1 MKKLFAMMLAL
12 VMVLAAVPVL
22 AEGKGDPSKQLTVSN
37 DGEYKTVQ
45 AAIDYIKV
53 QSDKSDWTITVKN
66 GTYARFTVPSGL
78 DRLTIEGES
87 QSGVLVDVLKDKNRD
102 SQWDNGGI
110 NVHSGNV
117 TLKNMTVR
125 AGSET
130 VNWCDAAI
138 STHHGAN
145 GGSGVSLTVENCTV
159 IGDNTK
165 YGIFWDCERVEV
177 KNCTISGFSNAIEF
191 MCDNYSIPNEQ
202 TYKMTG
208 NIITGC
214 SFAIHGYLG
223 GGNGGGV
230 LEISGNT
237 ISGTDALRA
246 KVIAQQNARN
256 TMKVKVSGNCME
268 NAVIGLVNLRGEGE
282 KLSDPLTDN
291 TLGKNCF
298 YVEAIEPGTID
309 FYSAYYAPG
318 GDNGYWELTDIE
330 DIDVDWGN
338 NPNNS
343 KAFIQKLVDEA
354 NAKGSHTLSITGID
368 KDNLIKTFTWF
379 KDAIYWNSQE
389 PEPTPTP
396 DPWYPPYTPTPVQ
409 PVQPVQPAPLP
420 PQTGDMPLWYA
431 VAQFLGLVK

>member
-1 MKKLFAMMLAL
+1 MKKLLAILLAL

-22 AEGKGDPSKQLTVSN
+22 AEGEGDPSKQLTVSN

-45 AAIDYIKV
+45 EAIDYITV
-53 QSDKSDWTITVKN
+53 QSDKSNWTIKVKN
-66 GTYARFTVPSGL
+66 GNYARFTVPSGL
-78 DRLTIEGES
+78 DGLTIEGES
-87 QSGVLVDVLKDKNRD
+87 QSGVLVDVLKDTVRNG
-102 SQWDNGGI
+102 WDNGGI

-117 TLKNMTVR
+117 TLKNMTVS
-125 AGSET
+125 AGSEA
-130 VNWCDAAI
+130 VSWCDAAI

-145 GGSGVSLTVENCTV
+145 GGSGVSLTVENCTL
-159 IGDNTK
+159 IGNNTK

-191 MCDNYSIPNEQ
+191 MCDKYSIPDEQ

-208 NIITGC
+208 NTITGC

-237 ISGTDALRA
+237 IIGTDALRS
-246 KVIAQQNARN
+246 KVIAQQNAKN
-256 TMKVKVSGNCME
+256 TMKVKVSDNSME
-268 NAVIGLVNLRGEGE
+268 NAVIGLVNLSGEGE
-282 KLSDPLTDN
+282 KLSEPLTDN
-291 TLGKNCF
+291 ILGKNCF
-298 YVEAIEPGTID
+298 YVEAIEPGTIG
-309 FYSAYYAPG
+309 FYSTYYAPS

-389 PEPTPTP
+389 PEPNPTP
-396 DPWYPPYTPTPVQ
+396 GGGGGHIHYDPTPSV
-409 PVQPVQPAPLP
+409 PVVVVVP
-420 PQTGDMPLWYA
+420 PKTGDMPLWYGIA
-431 VAQFLGLVK
+431 RFLGLVK

>member
-1 MKKLFAMMLAL
+1 MKKLFAIMLAL

-78 DRLTIEGES
+78 DGLTIEGES
-87 QSGVLVDVLKDKNRD
+87 QS
-102 SQWDNGGI
+102 
-110 NVHSGNV
+110 
-117 TLKNMTVR
+117 
-125 AGSET
+125 
-130 VNWCDAAI
+130 
-138 STHHGAN
+138 
-145 GGSGVSLTVENCTV
+145 
-159 IGDNTK
+159 
-165 YGIFWDCERVEV
+165 
-177 KNCTISGFSNAIEF
+177 
-191 MCDNYSIPNEQ
+191 
-202 TYKMTG
+202 
-208 NIITGC
+208 
-214 SFAIHGYLG
+214 
-223 GGNGGGV
+223 GV

-246 KVIAQQNARN
+246 KVIAQQKDPN

-268 NAVIGLVNLRGEGE
+268 NAVIGLVNLSGEGE

-338 NPNNS
+338 NPENS

-368 KDNLIKTFTWF
+368 ENNLIKTFTWF

-396 DPWYPPYTPTPVQ
+396 DPWYPPYNPTPVQ

>member
-1 MKKLFAMMLAL
+1 MKKLLAILLAL
-12 VMVLAAVPVL
+12 VMVLAVVPVL
-22 AEGKGDPSKQLTVSN
+22 AEGEGEPSKQLIVSN
-37 DGEYKTVQ
+37 DGAYKTVQ

-53 QSDKSDWTITVKN
+53 QSDKSNWTITVKN

-78 DRLTIEGES
+78 DGLTIEGES

-130 VNWCDAAI
+130 VNLCDAAI
-138 STHHGAN
+138 STHNGAT
-145 GGSGVSLTVENCTV
+145 GGNGVSLTVENCTV

-191 MCDNYSIPNEQ
+191 MCDNYSIPNGQ

-208 NIITGC
+208 NTITGC

-246 KVIAQQNARN
+246 KVIAQQIVTN
-256 TMKVKVSGNCME
+256 TMKVKVSGNRME
-268 NAVIGLVNLRGEGE
+268 NAVIGLVNLNGEGE
-282 KLSDPLTDN
+282 KLSEPLKDN

-309 FYSAYYAPG
+309 FYSTYYAPS
-318 GDNGYWELTDIE
+318 GDNGYWELTDID
-330 DIDVDWGN
+330 DIEVDWGN
-338 NPNNS
+338 NPADS
-343 KAFIQKLVDEA
+343 KDYVKKLVDDA

-389 PEPTPTP
+389 PEPTPSS
-396 DPWYPPYTPTPVQ
+396 DPWYPPYNPTPSV
-409 PVQPVQPAPLP
+409 PVVVVVP
-420 PQTGDMPLWYA
+420 PKTGDMPLWYGIA
-431 VAQFLGLVK
+431 RFIGLVK

>member
-1 MKKLFAMMLAL
+1 MKKLFAIMLAL

-78 DRLTIEGES
+78 DGLTIEGES

-191 MCDNYSIPNEQ
+191 MCDKYSIPNEQ

-237 ISGTDALRA
+237 ISGTDALRS
-246 KVIAQQNARN
+246 KVIAQQNAKN
-256 TMKVKVSGNCME
+256 TMKVKVSDNSME
-268 NAVIGLVNLRGEGE
+268 NAVIGLVNLSGEGE
-282 KLSDPLTDN
+282 KLSEPLTDN
-291 TLGKNCF
+291 ILGKNCF

-309 FYSAYYAPG
+309 FYSAYYAPS
-318 GDNGYWELTDIE
+318 GDNGYWELTDID

-338 NPNNS
+338 NPAGS
-343 KAFIQKLVDEA
+343 KDYVKKLVDDA

-368 KDNLIKTFTWF
+368 EDNLIKTFTWF

-396 DPWYPPYTPTPVQ
+396 DPWYPPYNPTPVQ